1 MSWTFIS
8 RHGYRKKVM
17 KIEHGQRAICR
28 KTSIT
33 QAAVQ
38 GSVYKN
44 SFIST
49 VRLTAHTDQT
59 RERKFPLKIP
69 LKPEKFEN
77 VGFSP

>member
-1 MSWTFIS
+1 
-8 RHGYRKKVM
+8 M

-28 KTSIT
+28 KTSLT

-38 GSVYKN
+38 DRVYKN

-49 VRLTAHTDQT
+49 VRLTVHTNQT

-77 VGFSP
+77 DGFSP